1 MINKI
6 LGWKWTM
13 ANSWCPNFETVFIK
27 KSQIMGMLTMHLV
40 VGVGI
45 LMPLFLLSFSYYNL
59 DLPHVYM
66 ILGLIIF
73 VSSIFTTII
82 LLTKFINH
90 GSAGH
95 GFFAYSDTFSRLD
108 INISLFFIFI
118 KYIFYLISFVSTN
131 SDPEFE
137 IKKSVNL
144 VEGFDCHFIY
154 LLIKLFSSMGIWMK
168 GAGKVNQRMIYPCLN
183 LNKYIFWKGQNLKD

>member
-1 MINKI
+1 
-6 LGWKWTM
+6 
-13 ANSWCPNFETVFIK
+13 
-27 KSQIMGMLTMHLV
+27 MGMLTMHLV

-45 LMPLFLLSFSYYNL
+45 LMPMFLLSFSFYSL

-108 INISLFFIFI
+108 ILVNFSYFM
-118 KYIFYLISFVSTN
+118 KHIFYLINFVRTK

-137 IKKSVNL
+137 IKRSVNL
-144 VEGFDCHFIY
+144 VEGLDC
-154 LLIKLFSSMGIWMK
+154 
-168 GAGKVNQRMIYPCLN
+168 
-183 LNKYIFWKGQNLKD
+183 KYIK

>member
-1 MINKI
+1 MENQNECNFINNLFWKVFLGPKTKCIFKSVAMFNFSGHVNNFNILNLQFFTKRGLHMINKS
-6 LGWKWTM
+6 LVQKWTM
-13 ANSWCPNFETVFIK
+13 VNRWCPNFETVLIK
-27 KSQIMGMLTMHLV
+27 KSLIMGMLTMHLV

-108 INISLFFIFI
+108 T
-118 KYIFYLISFVSTN
+118 YISF
-131 SDPEFE
+131 F
-137 IKKSVNL
+137 
-144 VEGFDCHFIY
+144 FH
-154 LLIKLFSSMGIWMK
+154 
-168 GAGKVNQRMIYPCLN
+168 
-183 LNKYIFWKGQNLKD
+183 IF

>member
-1 MINKI
+1 
-6 LGWKWTM
+6 
-13 ANSWCPNFETVFIK
+13 
-27 KSQIMGMLTMHLV
+27 MHLV

-82 LLTKFINH
+82 LLTKFVNH

-108 INISLFFIFI
+108 ILVYFSYFF
-118 KYIFYLISFVSTN
+118 KHIFYLINFVSTK

-137 IKKSVNL
+137 IKRSVNL
-144 VEGFDCHFIY
+144 VERHRLQMYKMTINCHFIY
-154 LLIKLFSSMGIWMK
+154 FYLF
-168 GAGKVNQRMIYPCLN
+168 IYFQAWEYDMRT
-183 LNKYIFWKGQNLKD
+183 K